1 MASNV
6 SEARRRKIMER
17 GSDRLALI
25 TGRIQSLPPS
35 SSHEEITTDSDNPS
49 SQPLI
54 SHPAAVSP
62 HGEDEHDPVTN
73 ASQTE
78 ADIGESNLAP
88 PLRKC
93 EISVEALGAC
103 ASEFSGKA
111 QSPLVSSI
119 DQNSS
124 ASTLDSEQHLEQQ
137 RPQHR
142 FFTPNQISSA
152 IASSERTRILCSVTV
167 ALLVVL
173 SYLGFPLLGSYI
185 IKSMLSFRPLYL
197 LLLTNVTIVLARL
210 LADKQT
216 GFERAAGDEN
226 ETPSLNGYGWAEQVG
241 NTLETG
247 LVMQKALDAIFMD
260 CSVYAII
267 VICGLS
273 LASLFS

>member
-1 MASNV
+1 
-6 SEARRRKIMER
+6 MER

-25 TGRIQSLPPS
+25 TGQIQSLPSSS
-35 SSHEEITTDSDNPS
+35 SSHEEITIDSDNPS

-54 SHPAAVSP
+54 SHTAAVSP
-62 HGEDEHDPVTN
+62 HGEDEGSGSFMVKHDPITD
-73 ASQTE
+73 ACQTD

-93 EISVEALGAC
+93 EISDEALGAC
-103 ASEFSGKA
+103 ASEFNGKA

-124 ASTLDSEQHLEQQ
+124 ASTLNSEQHLEQQ

-152 IASSERTRILCSVTV
+152 IASSERTRFLCSVTV

-173 SYLGFPLLGSYI
+173 SYLGFPLLGSYV

-210 LADKQT
+210 LVDKQT
-216 GFERAAGDEN
+216 GFERAARDEN
-226 ETPSLNGYGWAEQVG
+226 ETTSLNGYGWAEQVG

>member
-1 MASNV
+1 
-6 SEARRRKIMER
+6 MEK
-17 GSDRLALI
+17 
-25 TGRIQSLPPS
+25 
-35 SSHEEITTDSDNPS
+35 
-49 SQPLI
+49 
-54 SHPAAVSP
+54 
-62 HGEDEHDPVTN
+62 HDPITN
-73 ASQTE
+73 ACQTE

-93 EISVEALGAC
+93 EISVEALGTC

-124 ASTLDSEQHLEQQ
+124 ASTLNSEQHLEQQ

-142 FFTPNQISSA
+142 FTPNQISSA
-152 IASSERTRILCSVTV
+152 IASSERTRFLCSVTV
-167 ALLVVL
+167 ALLVLL

-210 LADKQT
+210 LVDKQT
-216 GFERAAGDEN
+216 GFERAARDEN

>member
-54 SHPAAVSP
+54 SHTTA
-62 HGEDEHDPVTN
+62 
-73 ASQTE
+73 
-78 ADIGESNLAP
+78 
-88 PLRKC
+88 
-93 EISVEALGAC
+93 
-103 ASEFSGKA
+103 
-111 QSPLVSSI
+111 
-119 DQNSS
+119 
-124 ASTLDSEQHLEQQ
+124 
-137 RPQHR
+137 
-142 FFTPNQISSA
+142 
-152 IASSERTRILCSVTV
+152 
-167 ALLVVL
+167 
-173 SYLGFPLLGSYI
+173 
-185 IKSMLSFRPLYL
+185 
-197 LLLTNVTIVLARL
+197 
-210 LADKQT
+210 

-226 ETPSLNGYGWAEQVG
+226 ETSSLNGYGWAEQVG